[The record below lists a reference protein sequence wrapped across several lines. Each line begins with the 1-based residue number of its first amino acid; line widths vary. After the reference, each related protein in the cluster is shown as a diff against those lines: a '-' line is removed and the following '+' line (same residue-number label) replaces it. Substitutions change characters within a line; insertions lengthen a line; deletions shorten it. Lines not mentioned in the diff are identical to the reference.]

1 MQRICD
7 GLQTKRDV
15 LDFTIEQY
23 KAVYIKAKRE
33 FETVVNVKL
42 PLYRNPNS
50 ELIVA
55 VRPGLPSRSWGSSR
69 SPAGS

>member
-42 PLYRNPNS
+42 NCTATLALS
-50 ELIVA
+50 
-55 VRPGLPSRSWGSSR
+55 
-69 SPAGS
+69 